1 MLRLI
6 FCSVLLFTFSIA
18 GLAQTREE
26 LEKQRQQLKR
36 EMDETQ
42 KLLST
47 KTAQTKSSISTQ
59 KLVENKMNLQ
69 TRVIE
74 TISKDLNILDN
85 NIYSIQKDI
94 NRYDRL
100 LDTLKQ
106 EYAKSMVYSYKNRG
120 NYEFLNFIF
129 SADNFNDAIKR
140 VTYLKSYRTY
150 REMQGQN
157 ILRTQELR
165 RKRLEDIGVTKQKKN
180 NTLELQSKE
189 KNVLEEQKL
198 QQDKIVAALKKDM
211 RSLNENLAAKKRQ
224 AAKVNGLIAA
234 VIKEA
239 QAAARRESI
248 ARKAAEEKKLKDARE
263 AEAKRIAA
271 EVKKNPGKA
280 NETVNSPTA
289 VKAVPKKITQPESV
303 LLNSDNIALNT
314 SFERNR
320 GSLPWPVDNGSVIM
334 HYGPNKLL
342 GGGNYDV
349 VSTTIAAS
357 IGTPIKS
364 IFDGVVSIVSDD
376 VIVLQHG
383 RYFTTYTN
391 VQNVS
396 VKKGDNIKYGQTLG
410 RVGANDDGVGATE
423 IQISDEHKN
432 FDPEKWMRHR

>member
-1 MLRLI
+1 MLRLFFS
-6 FCSVLLFTFSIA
+6 FCFVLILSPSLF
-18 GLAQTREE
+18 AQTREE

-47 KTAQTKSSISTQ
+47 KNAQAKSSISTQ

-69 TRVIE
+69 TRVMENI
-74 TISKDLNILDN
+74 TKDLNILDN

-180 NTLELQSKE
+180 TTLDLQSKE
-189 KNVLEEQKL
+189 KDVLEEQKA
-198 QQDKIVAALKKDM
+198 QQDKIVAALKKDVK
-211 RSLNENLAAKKRQ
+211 SLNESMASKKRL
-224 AAKVNGLIAA
+224 AAKVNGLIASA
-234 VIKEA
+234 IKEA
-239 QAAARRESI
+239 LAAARRESI
-248 ARKAAEEKKLKDARE
+248 AKKAAEDKRLKDARD
-263 AEAKRIAA
+263 AEAKRLAA
-271 EVKKNPGKA
+271 EIKKNPGKA
-280 NETVNSPTA
+280 NDVAVVAPA
-289 VKAVPKKITQPESV
+289 VKVPSKKTTIPESV
-303 LLNSDNIALNT
+303 LLNSENIKLNER
-314 SFERNR
+314 FEGNR

-334 HYGPNKLL
+334 HFGPNKLP

-349 VSTTIAAS
+349 VSTTIASA

-383 RYFTTYTN
+383 RYFTTYIN
-391 VQNVS
+391 VQSVT
-396 VKKGDNIKYGQTLG
+396 VKKGDVIKYGQTLG
-410 RVGANDDGVGATE
+410 RVGLNDDGIGATE